1 MQFSKKY
8 GIINKSSL
16 KGIEGMINE
25 KSNMQNENNEMKQ
38 TFLSNAIS
46 DISTYIQLADT
57 KVSIIMGAVVA
68 LIAGVI
74 ACYEPIGKI
83 INSIKPCSWLG
94 IMFVLFSI
102 ICVISILAVFVFG
115 ILTIR
120 GHVSK
125 INFESKWFLAKD
137 TKSYSFHEFL
147 IDIKSMSREDVLDNM
162 AAELYK
168 LNDINRQKA
177 RTMKWVMRFFSVAL
191 IAAFIILILFLISV
205 I

>member
-1 MQFSKKY
+1 
-8 GIINKSSL
+8 
-16 KGIEGMINE
+16 MINE
-25 KSNMQNENNEMKQ
+25 TNNIQNENNEMKQ
-38 TFLSNAIS
+38 AFLSNAIS

-83 INSIKPCSWLG
+83 ISSIKPCSWLG
-94 IMFVLFSI
+94 ILFVLLSI
-102 ICVISILAVFVFG
+102 ICVISVLAVFVFG

-125 INFESKWFLAKD
+125 INFESKWFLSND
-137 TKSYSFHEFL
+137 TKSYSFDAFL
-147 IDIKSMSREDVLDNM
+147 IDIKSMSKEDILDNM

-177 RTMKWVMRFFSVAL
+177 RTMKWVMRFFSIAL
-191 IAAFIILILFLISV
+191 IAAFIISVLFLMSAI
-205 I
+205 

>member
-1 MQFSKKY
+1 
-8 GIINKSSL
+8 
-16 KGIEGMINE
+16 MINE
-25 KSNMQNENNEMKQ
+25 TNNIQSENSEMKL

-83 INSIKPCSWLG
+83 VSSIKPCSWIG
-94 IMFVLFSI
+94 ILFVILSI
-102 ICVISILAVFVFG
+102 TCVISVLAVFVFG

-125 INFESKWFLAKD
+125 ISFDSKWFLSKD
-137 TKSYSFHEFL
+137 TTSYSFDAFL
-147 IDIKSMSREDVLDNM
+147 IDVKNMSKEVIIDNM
-162 AAELYK
+162 TAELYK

-177 RTMKWVMRFFSVAL
+177 KTMQWVMRFFTFSL
-191 IAAFIILILFLISV
+191 ITAFVIMLLFLVVKI
-205 I
+205 

>member
-1 MQFSKKY
+1 
-8 GIINKSSL
+8 
-16 KGIEGMINE
+16 MINE
-25 KSNMQNENNEMKQ
+25 TNNMQNETNEMKQ

-68 LIAGVI
+68 LIAGGI

-83 INSIKPCSWLG
+83 ISSIKPCSWIG
-94 IMFVLFSI
+94 ILFVLLSI
-102 ICVISILAVFVFG
+102 ICVVSVLAVFVFG

-125 INFESKWFLAKD
+125 INFESKWFLSKD
-137 TKSYSFHEFL
+137 TKSYSFDAFL
-147 IDIKSMSREDVLDNM
+147 IDVKNMSKQDIIDNM
-162 AAELYK
+162 TAELYK

-177 RTMKWVMRFFSVAL
+177 KTMRWVMRFFAISL
-191 IAAFIILILFLISV
+191 ITAFVIMVLFLVAKI
-205 I
+205 

>member
-1 MQFSKKY
+1 
-8 GIINKSSL
+8 
-16 KGIEGMINE
+16 MINE
-25 KSNMQNENNEMKQ
+25 TNNIQSENSEMKL

-83 INSIKPCSWLG
+83 VSSIKPCSWIG
-94 IMFVLFSI
+94 ILFVILSI
-102 ICVISILAVFVFG
+102 TCVISVLAVFVFG

-125 INFESKWFLAKD
+125 ISFDSKWFLSKD
-137 TKSYSFHEFL
+137 TKSYSFDAFL
-147 IDIKSMSREDVLDNM
+147 IDVKNMSKEDIIDNM
-162 AAELYK
+162 TAELYK

-177 RTMKWVMRFFSVAL
+177 KTMQWVMRFFTFSL
-191 IAAFIILILFLISV
+191 ITAFVIMLLFLVVKI
-205 I
+205 

>member
-1 MQFSKKY
+1 MV
-8 GIINKSSL
+8 
-16 KGIEGMINE
+16 NE
-25 KSNMQNENNEMKQ
+25 KSNIENETNEMKQ

-57 KVSIIMGAVVA
+57 KVSIIMGALVA

-83 INSIKPCSWLG
+83 ISSIKPCSWLG
-94 IMFVLFSI
+94 IMFVLLSI
-102 ICVISILAVFVFG
+102 ICAASVLAAFVFG

-125 INFESKWFLAKD
+125 INFESKWFLPKD
-137 TKSYSFHEFL
+137 VKSYSFDAFL
-147 IDIKSMSREDVLDNM
+147 IDVKNMSKEDIIDNM

-177 RTMKWVMRFFSVAL
+177 RTMKWVMRSFSIAL
-191 IAAFIILILFLISV
+191 IAAFIISVLFLMSAI
-205 I
+205 